1 MTEIPTEVR
10 WFKSSHS
17 GPDRECVEVA
27 HLAGGSVGVRD
38 SKNRSGSVLVFHPEV
53 WDAFLHAAQRGVS
66 VRP

>member
-1 MTEIPTEVR
+1 MTDNPAGAR

-27 HLAGGSVGVRD
+27 HLAGGSVAVRD
-38 SKNRSGSVLVFHPEV
+38 SKNRSGSVLVFGPDV
-53 WDAFLHAAQRGVS
+53 WDAFLNGAQQGTA

>member
-1 MTEIPTEVR
+1 VTDNPAGAR

-38 SKNRSGSVLVFHPEV
+38 SKNRSGSILVFSPGV
-53 WDAFLHAAQRGVS
+53 WDAFLNAAQRGMS
-66 VRP
+66 VHP

>member
-1 MTEIPTEVR
+1 VTDNLPGAR

-27 HLAGGSVGVRD
+27 HLAGGGVGVRD
-38 SKNRSGSVLVFHPEV
+38 SKNRSGSILVFRPEV
-53 WDAFLHAAQRGVS
+53 WDAFLNAARRDVS